1 MKKILP
7 GFLPVFS
14 GLCVNGSRT
23 LSFPAE
29 YCLFFSYLFL
39 FLFFFFS
46 PDGCILINGP
56 PISMDDPPGC
66 FQEVDPIILGLDSA
80 DTSGLLDTN
89 CFFPFMVNL

>member
-29 YCLFFSYLFL
+29 YCLFFSLPFS
-39 FLFFFFS
+39 FSFFFS

>member
-29 YCLFFSYLFL
+29 YCLFFPYLFL
-39 FLFFFFS
+39 FLFFFS

>member
-1 MKKILP
+1 MRQWFPNTLLSGRILP
-7 GFLPVFS
+7 FF
-14 GLCVNGSRT
+14 
-23 LSFPAE
+23 FP
-29 YCLFFSYLFL
+29 YLFL
-39 FLFFFFS
+39 FLFFFS